1 MSVKASSNDGTPG
14 SFLTTEEAGLIEMSN
29 LDMHER
35 FLCRLTVI
43 ISYLPS
49 ITTPLF
55 SCSGF
60 EFSRN
65 HVSTAITVVD

>member
-1 MSVKASSNDGTPG
+1 
-14 SFLTTEEAGLIEMSN
+14 MSN

-43 ISYLPS
+43 ISYRPS

-55 SCSGF
+55 SC
-60 EFSRN
+60 
-65 HVSTAITVVD
+65 